1 MEDEFWACR
10 EISAGLENR
19 GRAVLHCRLPWVV
32 LWCEVCMEPSC
43 PGRRVDV
50 WDGPTP
56 ARRVQ
61 VRRGAAAGG
70 RGGEVCS

>member
-1 MEDEFWACR
+1 
-10 EISAGLENR
+10 
-19 GRAVLHCRLPWVV
+19 
-32 LWCEVCMEPSC
+32 MEPSC

-70 RGGEVCS
+70 RGGEVCSWNRAGIGVTVPSAGAAACICCKKCFLQLA